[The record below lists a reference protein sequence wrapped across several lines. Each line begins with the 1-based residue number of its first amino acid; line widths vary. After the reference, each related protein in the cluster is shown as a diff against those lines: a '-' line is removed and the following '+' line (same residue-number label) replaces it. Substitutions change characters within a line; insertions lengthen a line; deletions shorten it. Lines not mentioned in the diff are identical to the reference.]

1 MSTARISIPR
11 EEYPDFFIPY
21 LRIVE
26 NDILRELE
34 GQLES
39 YAQFVRNIPAEKELY
54 RYGPDKWSVKEVIGH
69 NTDTE
74 RVKLNCAFRIARGE
88 TAPLPGFDEDAYV
101 AMTDF
106 NSREMEDLL
115 EEFILVRKGAIA
127 LFKSLTGEDLKRIG
141 TVSGKP
147 TSVRA
152 LFGFIVGHV
161 RHHKNI
167 LEARYL

>member
-1 MSTARISIPR
+1 MNTAKISIPR

-21 LRIVE
+21 LRMVE
-26 NDILRELE
+26 NDLLRELE
-34 GQLES
+34 AQLET
-39 YAQFVRNIPAEKELY
+39 YVQFVRDIPAEKELH
-54 RYGPDKWSVKEVIGH
+54 RYGPDKWTVKEVIGH

-88 TAPLPGFDEDAYV
+88 KAALPGFDEDAYV

-115 EEFILVRKGAIA
+115 EEFILVRKGAIV
-127 LFKSLTGEDLKRIG
+127 LFQSLTLEDLKRIG

-152 LFGFIVGHV
+152 LYSFIVGHV
-161 RHHKNI
+161 RHHEHI